1 MVNISSGLCWP
12 LSKRNQ
18 FQSDKLHSKIIGNQE
33 GIVSAGQDSMVCF
46 GLLTDL
52 MDSTGASESRLQE
65 GKMQMEIQEDSV
77 TLKKKIKYKWEWNEQ
92 PANKI
97 WEWNGQPAAHELQWQ
112 GAEIWYLKKVQRN
125 I

>member
-1 MVNISSGLCWP
+1 
-12 LSKRNQ
+12 
-18 FQSDKLHSKIIGNQE
+18 
-33 GIVSAGQDSMVCF
+33 
-46 GLLTDL
+46 
-52 MDSTGASESRLQE
+52 
-65 GKMQMEIQEDSV
+65 MEIQEDSV
-77 TLKKKIKYKWEWNEQ
+77 TLKKKKIYKWEWNEQ

>member
-12 LSKRNQ
+12 LSKKKKKMVW
-18 FQSDKLHSKIIGNQE
+18 SDNLHSKIIGKQE

-52 MDSTGASESRLQE
+52 MDSTGASESHLQE

-77 TLKKKIKYKWEWNEQ
+77 TLKKIY
-92 PANKI
+92 I
-97 WEWNGQPAAHELQWQ
+97 CINGSGMNNQQTKFGSGMDNQLLMSFSGRA
-112 GAEIWYLKKVQRN
+112 QRSGT
-125 I
+125 